1 MNHTCYVIHSKKL
14 VFRNDTSLHNHMV
27 NIIAKDCHSEKVL
40 NRMMS
45 KYFEE
50 EVEITDYSNILKFV
64 YNGSYEV
71 IEQ

>member
-14 VFRNDTSLHNHMV
+14 VFRNDNSLHNHMV

-45 KYFEE
+45 EYFEE
-50 EVEITDYSNILKFV
+50 EVETTDYSNILKFV

-71 IEQ
+71 ID